1 MASSR
6 NAFSHRTQQILD
18 KLKVSSN
25 SDDGGE
31 SGQFGKWSNKD
42 LDPSPPSQR
51 IWSAWSFFA
60 FQFSIAFSPTT
71 YNAGASLYAIGLN
84 WWTIFIA
91 SSMLPPFS
99 VAVLGSG
106 LTLWLVVRSYC
117 VDYDCYSAIPECQR
131 TCEISHRISNF
142 CSSIVRNL
150 WLSRIHLHP
159 WCKPYFI
166 CLYYSLGMNTK
177 IPRSSQSCT

>member
-6 NAFSHRTQQILD
+6 TPFAHRTKQILN
-18 KLKVSSN
+18 KLKVSNN
-25 SDDGGE
+25 SDNGGE

-91 SSMLPPFS
+91 SSML
-99 VAVLGSG
+99 AHLGILNVNQGDIRRTNG
-106 LTLWLVVRSYC
+106 LCSHR
-117 VDYDCYSAIPECQR
+117 VDYDCHSPLPECER
-131 TCEISHRISNF
+131 TCEISCWISNS
-142 CSSIVRNL
+142 CPCIGRYL
-150 WLSRIHLHP
+150 WLSRVHFHS
-159 WCKPYFI
+159 WCKFP
-166 CLYYSLGMNTK
+166 SLS
-177 IPRSSQSCT
+177 RLLRQY